1 MDIWFVVICA
11 SNGFMLNAR
20 PLSNE
25 KMSETEMRSVINLR
39 HSIFASSA
47 LARPLQVKSGL
58 VQMVV
63 FVKKMEAIEM
73 VLIKPETCR
82 VGLAVIGSVI

>member
-1 MDIWFVVICA
+1 MDIWFVAICA
-11 SNGFMLNAR
+11 SNGFMLSVR

-39 HSIFASSA
+39 HSMFASSA

-58 VQMVV
+58 VQMVA
-63 FVKKMEAIEM
+63 VKKMEAIEM

-82 VGLAVIGSVI
+82 IGLAVIGSVI